1 MNRFIVI
8 VRMTL
13 DIYKYTKK
21 LKNKQDK
28 KLKKML
34 KKKNSGNH

>member
-34 KKKNSGNH
+34 KKK

>member
-34 KKKNSGNH
+34 KKNSGNH